1 MRRRVISQWLT
12 IPLKVGQNVR
22 FPHSLQWAGGR
33 IPSALD
39 RSEKP
44 LDTAKDLIYTNVDY
58 QFSYSIVPA
67 GGRKFLEYW
76 SPAAL
81 IHCNRSNFNPLDTAL
96 HLT

>member
-22 FPHSLQWAGGR
+22 FLHSLQWAGGR
-33 IPSALD
+33 ILSALD

-44 LDTAKDLIYTNVDY
+44 LDTAKDLIYTTLTINSPIPLSLPEGVN
-58 QFSYSIVPA
+58 FSSIGLRLLSYTV
-67 GGRKFLEYW
+67 
-76 SPAAL
+76 
-81 IHCNRSNFNPLDTAL
+81 ITATSTLWTL